1 MSERRVTFVDL
12 IRAELPGVFAFLDRA
27 PWPAIAPASL
37 PFAVLAAFGAGL
49 FVDAALRVP
58 LGLVFQALGLPV
70 GLARFV
76 FQLVTLLA
84 TAAAAAVAWRSGGGD
99 AARVYVAILAIE
111 RVLGLPALLRFCA
124 VVQQEF
130 SCGPLAYVLGLWPLL
145 LGLALSVPVRRRLRI
160 VAGDR
165 NPLLEAGGAFVL
177 ANDAVVRSYGAL
189 AGQATGSEGGL
200 AALLGAVAGGI
211 ACGIVIARRAPRHWR
226 TLGLVAL
233 AVLGQ
238 WVVTS
243 LFPFFAAAADTRTLT
258 FRDPAIVFALAA
270 PAFGVAAAVVILYM
284 AAARQVRDV

>member
-12 IRAELPGVFAFLDRA
+12 IRAELPGLFAFLDRA
-27 PWPAIAPASL
+27 PWPAIAPAAL

-58 LGLVFQALGLPV
+58 LGL
-70 GLARFV
+70 V

-124 VVQQEF
+124 LVQQEF